1 MNKVEFLS
9 FEGGGVKAYAYVG
22 VMKYFSE
29 QKISL
34 CDLKVIS
41 GSSIGAFT
49 ALCIV
54 LKYDYSEFN
63 EVLADLSVPNFLNF
77 YTICRA
83 IPNIFMQYGVVP
95 TTPLIK
101 LVDEVLSRKN
111 IPTDITFKDLYEYSK
126 IDLIITGSN
135 VNAMETKY
143 FNYKNTP
150 DMKIRDACVISMSY
164 PILFTPTLLNND
176 YYCDG
181 GLYRN
186 IPFKYIDVEYDEQV
200 KSIGIT
206 LQETS
211 DVYNKSRNFIEYIL
225 CLLNGLYNNSTWSDF
240 KDDKYVID
248 KRICQI
254 PIPSDI
260 SSFHV
265 TDEQK
270 QLLCDSGYNAIK
282 KYMDS
287 LNTPTSAAWKKVR
300 DIEVELN
307 THILPLI

>member
-1 MNKVEFLS
+1 MKIEYLA

-34 CDLKVIS
+34 ADLKAIS

-54 LKYDYSEFN
+54 LKYDFTEFN
-63 EVLADLSVPNFLNF
+63 EILADLSVPNFLNF
-77 YTICRA
+77 YTICKSL
-83 IPNIFMQYGVVP
+83 PNLIMHYGAVP

-111 IPTDITFKDLYEYSK
+111 IPLDVTFKQLYDSFAPV
-126 IDLIITGSN
+126 DLIITGSN
-135 VNAMETKY
+135 VNCMETKY

-150 DMKIRDACVISMSY
+150 DMKIKDACVISMSY

-176 YYCDG
+176 YFCDG
-181 GLYRN
+181 GLYHN
-186 IPFKYIDVEYDEQV
+186 IPLKYMDLEYEEQV
-200 KSIGIT
+200 NSIGMA
-206 LQETS
+206 LYETS
-211 DVYNKSRNFIEYIL
+211 DSYEKSRNFIEYLL
-225 CLLNGLYNNSTWSDF
+225 CLLNGIYNNSTWSDF
-240 KDDKYVID
+240 KDDTYKSD

-254 PIPSDI
+254 PIPADI
-260 SSFHV
+260 SSFYV

-270 QLLCDSGYNAIK
+270 QILTECGYMAIK

-287 LNTPTSAAWKKVR
+287 LGTPTSAPLKLK
-300 DIEVELN
+300 DIEAELN
-307 THILPLI
+307 SHILPLI